1 MADSNRSSAPSVAE
15 GPLSGLRGAVFLLG
29 AITTLRLAALSFH
42 ALDLYPDEAQ
52 YWTWSR
58 DRAFGYFS
66 KPPVIAWLIAAST
79 AVCGAGE
86 GCIKAAIPLVYFATS
101 LLVYGIGRRLYN
113 GRVGLFAAL
122 AFITLPG
129 VAFSATVASTD
140 PPLLMGWALGLYAL
154 VRLAQGEAVLRRW
167 WAVLGLAIGFGL
179 LSKYA
184 MVFFIVGLLLWIV
197 LDGEARRRLALAGAG
212 WRRLAGALALGGLI
226 YLPNLWWNY
235 SAGFVTFVHTGA
247 NANLKGSLF
256 HPEKL
261 AEFVATQFGVFGP
274 ILFAVLLTLLAR
286 PWRWGADWRHRL
298 LAAFIVPMLATITT
312 LALVSRANANWA
324 APVYVAGTV
333 WVTAALLDGGRRIWA
348 VVSLALHGTV
358 AALLV
363 VAAAAQMGPGN
374 YGGLRVPRGLD
385 PFANYDGWREA
396 ADRVTETRA
405 RFPGVPLLSIDRK
418 LTAEL
423 LYYVR
428 PWPDDLYAWRAD
440 GRITDHFKLTRP
452 LRDVP
457 GGDYLLVTPYEDSRD
472 ITGRFRDSTLVG
484 AYPVSVAVSR
494 ARHLRIFH
502 LRGFLGYKA
511 AQSSAVSVPSETR
524 KGQAVP

>member
-58 DRAFGYFS
+58 DLAFGYFS

-184 MVFFIVGLLLWIV
+184 MVFFIVGLLLWIA
-197 LDGEARRRLALAGAG
+197 LDGEARRRLVLAGAG

-247 NANLKGSLF
+247 NANLKGGLF

-286 PWRWGADWRHRL
+286 PWRWGTDWRHRL

-457 GGDYLLVTPYEDSRD
+457 GGDYLLVTPYADSRD
-472 ITGRFRDSTLVG
+472 ITGRFRESILVG
-484 AYPVSVAVSR
+484 RFPTSRSVSR
-494 ARHLRIFH
+494 AQHLWIFH